1 MPCGLPVMCLRGKG
15 GGGGIGERE
24 GGGRRE
30 AAHARPTRGRGRREG
45 GVSGAGREGGAR
57 DRRRGR
63 AEGVWRPH
71 RLDSTH
77 HGFAKPN
84 PGSCSDPGTCSR
96 CMATIQ
102 TLHHTP
108 RFRKTQPWYY
118 VVLGPSGAKCPHV
131 GTVIGGGIALFAT
144 EGVWCRRCMMS
155 LLGPKVIALFATEGV
170 WCRRCMMSLLR
181 PKVYGDHT
189 DSTPYTTVSQNP
201 TLVLRSTWSV
211 WRQVPA
217 CGDCDWGWDCTFR
230 HRRCMV

>member
-108 RFRKTQPWYY
+108 RLRKTQPR
-118 VVLGPSGAKCPHV
+118 
-131 GTVIGGGIALFAT
+131 F
-144 EGVWCRRCMMS
+144 
-155 LLGPKVIALFATEGV
+155 LLG
-170 WCRRCMMSLLR
+170 